1 MQPMLRIFIVNMIFF
16 ILMLFVNYSSATNVG
31 DVANEQPALIQP
43 ASYAFS
49 IWGLIYVLLF
59 LWILKG
65 LFARGEQKQIFKN
78 TQVLIPVNF
87 LLNSAWIITF
97 TQEYIFMSTVVIF
110 LLLLSLIILYR
121 TVSRNESSGMVE
133 RIPFSIYIG
142 WVSVASV
149 VNVFTGFARSDA
161 TQFLG
166 VGELGWTIAMLILLL
181 VVAVMFTRMNRDV
194 WYPLVFIW
202 AYLATYIRS
211 EEETLRW
218 VILIS
223 IIILAINVL
232 VQLIQNMKNPK

>member
-1 MQPMLRIFIVNMIFF
+1 MVRIFIVNMLFF
-16 ILMLFVNYSSATNVG
+16 LLMLFVNYSAGTDVG

-59 LWILKG
+59 IWIVKG
-65 LFARGEQKQIFKN
+65 LFARGEKKRLYKD
-78 TQVLIPVNF
+78 TQVFIPVNF

-97 TQEYIFMSTVVIF
+97 TQEYISMSTVIIF

-121 TVSRNESSGMVE
+121 TVSRNESSGMIDRVL
-133 RIPFSIYIG
+133 FSIYIG

-149 VNVFTGFARSDA
+149 VNVFTGFARSDM

-166 VGELGWTIAMLILLL
+166 IGELGWTVVMLILLV
-181 VVAVMFTRMNRDV
+181 VVAVMFTRLNQDI

-202 AYLATYIRS
+202 AYLATFLRS
-211 EEETLRW
+211 DEEPLRW

-223 IIILAINVL
+223 LIMLAITVL
-232 VQLIQNMKNPK
+232 RQVISNWRRSL

>member
-1 MQPMLRIFIVNMIFF
+1 MVRIFIVNILFF
-16 ILMLFVNYSSATNVG
+16 LLMLFVNYSVGMDVG

-59 LWILKG
+59 IWIIKG
-65 LFARGEQKQIFKN
+65 LFVHGEKKRLYKD
-78 TQVLIPVNF
+78 TQVFIPVNF

-97 TQEYIFMSTVVIF
+97 TQEYIFLSTVVIF
-110 LLLLSLIILYR
+110 LLLFSLIILYR
-121 TVSRNESSGMVE
+121 AVSRNESSGIMD
-133 RIPFSIYIG
+133 RLPFSIYIG
-142 WVSVASV
+142 WVSVASI
-149 VNVFTGFARSDA
+149 VNVFTGFARSDM

-166 VGELGWTIAMLILLL
+166 TGELAWTIIMLILLV
-181 VVAVMFTRMNRDV
+181 VVAVLFTRLNRDI

-202 AYLATYIRS
+202 AYLATFIRS
-211 EEETLRW
+211 DEESLMW

-232 VQLIQNMKNPK
+232 LQGISNWRRR